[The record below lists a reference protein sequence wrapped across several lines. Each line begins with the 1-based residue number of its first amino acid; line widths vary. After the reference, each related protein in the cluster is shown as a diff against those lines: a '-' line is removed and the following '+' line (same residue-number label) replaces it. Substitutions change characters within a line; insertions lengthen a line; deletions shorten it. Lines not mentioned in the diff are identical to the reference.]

1 MKFYSDQFILSAAR
15 GENPEFFFTEF
26 QLMYPVVAPPSG
38 VETRLIVDAK
48 LQTFPYPTIS

>member
-1 MKFYSDQFILSAAR
+1 MKFYSDRNILSAAR
-15 GENPEFFFTEF
+15 GENPEFFTEF

-38 VETRLIVDAK
+38 VETRLVVDAK

>member
-1 MKFYSDQFILSAAR
+1 MKFYSDRFILSAAR
-15 GENPEFFFTEF
+15 GENPEFFTEF